1 MIKSYLWV
9 SRLILSVLCSLM
21 TCLQGKTVFFIF
33 QRIKVISPGRPL
45 VDKKKIQMKD
55 HRGYTTQLKVV
66 AKQSLKNIQASTEL
80 EPVTS
85 AIPMKKSYEC
95 GV

>member
-9 SRLILSVLCSLM
+9 SRLILSVLLCSLM

-45 VDKKKIQMKD
+45 VDKKKNTNERSSRL
-55 HRGYTTQLKVV
+55 HNAT
-66 AKQSLKNIQASTEL
+66 
-80 EPVTS
+80 
-85 AIPMKKSYEC
+85 
-95 GV
+95 

>member
-1 MIKSYLWV
+1 
-9 SRLILSVLCSLM
+9 
-21 TCLQGKTVFFIF
+21 
-33 QRIKVISPGRPL
+33 
-45 VDKKKIQMKD
+45 MKD
-55 HRGYTTQLKVV
+55 HRDYTTQLKVV